1 MDSTF
6 DTDLALSKRFW
17 AIALVLF
24 LSSKLVWGAGFVKE
38 VTSNS
43 LGKAELKEIQNVL
56 GIEVG
61 KKLVPALIDKQLRF
75 IFDKGKYGDV
85 QIWLEEISPQ
95 RVRVLIEGTRLRKV
109 GKVDLSQLDSSIVQE
124 LGLERELV
132 EGEKLTLTKVSSV
145 REKIKSE
152 LAKRGFVDSEV
163 EVTVQDNEADNES
176 NVSVLVKPGKQ
187 IKVEKIS
194 IKGVDSDLERAL
206 HEASEIH
213 EGDVLDS
220 KQVEKSVES
229 FVSYLKKNQYP
240 SAKVTW
246 KTEAVNSGEPTANL
260 VFDVILGQRFQ
271 LIIKGNDTFDDES
284 LKELVTQDVLNQTD
298 ANVRLKRLFTDKYRS
313 IGFHFVQVE
322 VAVGDPQKDG
332 LVIVRINID
341 EGKKILIDSVE
352 FDGLW
357 NKDAGKP
364 SEIFFDNAVGVIG
377 RKVFWEEGLEE
388 STQNFVKSLREK
400 GFLSAT
406 VTGPR
411 IVFSEDKKGV
421 RLFYDLQMGN
431 QYIVKRIVFAGNSQL
446 KGEELE
452 KSLPFHVGESV
463 NRDLL
468 NSGIGALITKYQ
480 SYGYLDVSVALDE
493 ASGEGGMGY
502 RREGM
507 EVTYRI
513 QEGKQYRV
521 GGITVE
527 GRNRTQEKVI
537 LREVLVKT
545 GEPYN
550 PQLVRQS
557 EENLALT
564 GLFGRAELIA
574 SSTAEKPLEK
584 NITVV
589 VSEIKPGFGEV
600 GLGALYEDPLFRLRT
615 FLGVGYRNLFGL
627 NQTAS
632 VRSEVSLPISRSNVL
647 IPFVEYSAI
656 VNYRAPYLADLPL
669 TFATQAGFDSFQIA
683 SSADGKQSDL
693 QTRAKIEERIEKRIT
708 GRLFVQYRL
717 HHLERTRTEVIQRE
731 ESGNTNTLTDTI
743 DVIGS
748 TGPGLV
754 MDLRNDIY
762 NPSSGSFHSLDLE
775 FAHPY
780 LLSNDRLS
788 FLMALQ
794 KNSFYVPISRS
805 LGAAF
810 YAGFGWASALQE
822 SALPEARLANELAL
836 GGQGSIR
843 GYAPRLFRAP
853 AGTRELAF
861 YNLRA
866 ELTTPL
872 FGDVSGAV
880 FFDTGQ
886 LFPGLKADD
895 RNDGV
900 GIGVRYKTPV
910 GPVVLN
916 LAHGLS
922 RAAESIVRFT
932 FTVGT
937 I

>member
-1 MDSTF
+1 MF
-6 DTDLALSKRFW
+6 DTDSALSKRLR
-17 AIALVLF
+17 AVALGLF
-24 LSSKLVWGAGFVKE
+24 LAGKLSFGAGFVKE
-38 VTSNS
+38 VISNS
-43 LGKAELKEIQNVL
+43 LGKAETKELQGIL

-61 KKLVPALIDKQLRF
+61 KKLNPAQIDKQLRVLF
-75 IFDKGKYGDV
+75 EKGKYGDV
-85 QIWLEEISPQ
+85 QILADGVSPRYL
-95 RVRVLIEGTRLRKV
+95 RVFIEGTRLRKV
-109 GKVDLSQLDSSIVQE
+109 GKVDFSQVDPSIADE
-124 LGLERELV
+124 IDLEKEIV
-132 EGEKLTLTKVSSV
+132 EGERLTLTKVSSV
-145 REKIKSE
+145 KEKIKSE
-152 LAKRGFVDSEV
+152 MVKRGFIDSEV
-163 EVTVQDNEADNES
+163 DVSVQDNAAGNES
-176 NVSVLVKPGKQ
+176 NISILVKPGKQ
-187 IKVEKIS
+187 IKVKKII
-194 IKGVDSDLERAL
+194 IKGADPELAQIL

-220 KQVEKSVES
+220 KQADRSAES
-229 FVSYLKKNQYP
+229 FVSYLRKNQYP
-240 SAKVTW
+240 SAKVSW
-246 KTEAVNSGEPTANL
+246 RSDSVNSEDLSANL
-260 VFDVILGQRFQ
+260 VFDINLGQRFQ
-271 LIIKGNDTFDDES
+271 VTIKGNETFDDET
-284 LKELVTQDVLNQTD
+284 LKGLITQEVLNQTD
-298 ANVRLKRLFTDKYRS
+298 ASVRLKRIISEKYRS
-313 IGFHFVQVE
+313 VGFHFVQVE
-322 VAVGDPQKDG
+322 VAVAEPQRDG
-332 LVIVRINID
+332 LIAVRISVD

-357 NKDAGKP
+357 NKEAGNP
-364 SEIFFDNAVGVIG
+364 SEIFFENSVGVIR
-377 RKVFWEEGLEE
+377 RKVFWEDGLEE

-431 QYIVKRIVFAGNSQL
+431 QYIVKRIVFVGNAQL
-446 KGEELE
+446 QGEELI
-452 KSLPFHVGESV
+452 KLLPFQVGEAV
-463 NRDLL
+463 NRDQLNVGVNAIGNRYQ
-468 NSGIGALITKYQ
+468 NSGF
-480 SYGYLDVSVALDE
+480 LDVVVTLDE

-502 RREGM
+502 RKEGM

-521 GGITVE
+521 GTVSLE
-527 GRNRTQEKVI
+527 GQSRTQEKVI

-564 GLFGRAELIA
+564 GLFSRAELI
-574 SSTAEKPLEK
+574 SSSSAEKPLEK
-584 NITVV
+584 NITIV

-632 VRSEVSLPISRSNVL
+632 IRSEVSLPISRSNVL

-656 VNYRAPYLADLPL
+656 VNYRAPYLVDLPL
-669 TFATQAGFDSFQIA
+669 TFAIQAGFDSFQIA
-683 SSADGKQSDL
+683 SSADGRQSDL

-708 GRLFVQYRL
+708 GRLFAQYRL
-717 HHLERTRTEVIQRE
+717 HHLERTRTEVIQRND
-731 ESGNTNTLTDTI
+731 SGSTNTLTDTI

-748 TGPGLV
+748 TGPGLI

-762 NPSSGSFHSLDLE
+762 NPTSGSFHSLDLE

-780 LLSNDRLS
+780 LLSNDQLS

-794 KNSFYVPISRS
+794 KNSFYVPLSKS

-810 YAGFGWASALQE
+810 YAGFGWASALQDK
-822 SALPEARLANELAL
+822 ALPEARLANELAL

-872 FGDVSGAV
+872 FGEVSGAI

-886 LFPGLKADD
+886 LFPGLKAES
-895 RNDGV
+895 RNDGI

-922 RAAESIVRFT
+922 PAAESIVRFT